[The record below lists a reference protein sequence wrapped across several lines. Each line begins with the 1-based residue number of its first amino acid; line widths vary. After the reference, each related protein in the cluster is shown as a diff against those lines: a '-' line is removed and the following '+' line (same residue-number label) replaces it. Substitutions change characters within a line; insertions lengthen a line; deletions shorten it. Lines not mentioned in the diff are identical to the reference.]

1 MDFSHLNCVIN
12 KSGNAGCYHNEILFS
27 WKAQWPRKI
36 LALQFKEI
44 IFNERRSG
52 KDQCD
57 RDAATAK
64 KQMNYLIERGRNIE
78 TADET
83 NEALQCANALCG
95 FSSCVIEIL
104 EK

>member
-1 MDFSHLNCVIN
+1 
-12 KSGNAGCYHNEILFS
+12 
-27 WKAQWPRKI
+27 
-36 LALQFKEI
+36 
-44 IFNERRSG
+44 
-52 KDQCD
+52 
-57 RDAATAK
+57 
-64 KQMNYLIERGRNIE
+64 MNYLIERGRNIE